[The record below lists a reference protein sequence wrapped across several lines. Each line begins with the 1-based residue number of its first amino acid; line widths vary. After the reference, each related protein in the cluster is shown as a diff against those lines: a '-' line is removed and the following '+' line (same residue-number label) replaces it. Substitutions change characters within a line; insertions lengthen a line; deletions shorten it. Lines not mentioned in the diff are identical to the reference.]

1 MRSLFRKDHS
11 MWCGQHRGQEKEETP
26 EKGHPELRALV
37 TLRDTMMVRQGVRR
51 AWGKGQPVS
60 NRDSDK

>member
-1 MRSLFRKDHS
+1 
-11 MWCGQHRGQEKEETP
+11 MWCGQHRGQEKEETA
-26 EKGHPELRALV
+26 EKGRPELRADV